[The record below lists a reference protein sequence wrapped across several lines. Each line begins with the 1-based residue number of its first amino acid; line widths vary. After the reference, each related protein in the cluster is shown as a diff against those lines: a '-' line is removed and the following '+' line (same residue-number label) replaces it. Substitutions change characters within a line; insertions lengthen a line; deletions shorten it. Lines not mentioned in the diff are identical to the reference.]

1 MSQIGLV
8 IVLIAFSSWV
18 ILSFLARDLI
28 NKYKFHL
35 LGIGIILTVLVLYCF
50 AEYINHIGEVGAGI
64 FVGEWFF
71 QKFVKTS
78 HHEKS
83 PSDKATDEGNR

>member
-8 IVLIAFSSWV
+8 IVLIAFSSWI
-18 ILSFLARDLI
+18 ILSFLARSLI

-35 LGIGIILTVLVLYCF
+35 LGIGIILTVLILYCF

-64 FVGEWFF
+64 FVGEWFY
-71 QKFVKTS
+71 QKFVKTNNADGS
-78 HHEKS
+78 QS
-83 PSDKATDEGNR
+83 SKAKNEGK